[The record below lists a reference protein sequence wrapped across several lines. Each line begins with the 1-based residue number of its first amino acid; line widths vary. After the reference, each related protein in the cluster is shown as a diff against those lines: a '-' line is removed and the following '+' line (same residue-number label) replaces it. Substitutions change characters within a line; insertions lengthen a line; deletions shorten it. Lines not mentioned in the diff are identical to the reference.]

1 MILLTEPQLSKEQKM
16 NKFVILIFLVPLLF
30 CGCVS
35 YDNYYKLDE
44 QYLARRQ
51 LETRRYETDNE
62 EMLLLSSAQVLQD
75 LGFTLDESETKLG
88 LITAN
93 KNREAGSTGQK
104 VGMIFLAAIAGTQ
117 AIYDVEQKIYVTLV
131 STKSHDNAGYN
142 VRVEFARIIWNNQK
156 NARVEKIEEPE
167 IYQDFFAK
175 LSQSVFL
182 TANNI

>member
-1 MILLTEPQLSKEQKM
+1 MKNIFILSLIMIFVLS
-16 NKFVILIFLVPLLF
+16 
-30 CGCVS
+30 GCAS

-51 LETRRYETDNE
+51 LETRRYDTFNE
-62 EMLLLSSAQVLQD
+62 EALLIASAQVLQD

-104 VGMIFLAAIAGTQ
+104 VAVMILAGLAGTQ
-117 AIYDVEQKIYVTLV
+117 PVYDVEQKIYVTLV
-131 STKSHDNAGYN
+131 STKSHDNRGYN
-142 VRVEFARIIWNNQK
+142 VRVEFARVIWNNRKQ
-156 NARVEKIEEPE
+156 ARLEKIQDEK
-167 IYQDFFAK
+167 IYKDFFDK

-182 TANNI
+182 IANNI